1 MTPFHSPIHMCTHAC
16 TALDR
21 GAGEGATAG
30 TQCLTNTTLTT
41 LHQDVEVG
49 VGCIQEDTGVHF

>member
-1 MTPFHSPIHMCTHAC
+1 MCTHAC